1 MEYNKS
7 VSNPLL
13 IGAIELMKADG
24 TPEHKKM
31 VSDEIVK
38 AHYLTPAKVTPIPP
52 EGETKLPPGSNVQL
66 PVLAAPNGKQFFMAF
81 TDKAELKKWKDEE
94 GQQTLAMSFD
104 DYAMM
109 MFRKG
114 PDGNPS
120 PVAGLVINP
129 FGVNI
134 IVPKE
139 MVAQYVAAKM
149 AKEKGKVTP
158 PDTQI

>member
-13 IGAIELMKADG
+13 MGAIELVKAED
-24 TPEHKKM
+24 TPAHKKM

-38 AHYLTPAKVTPIPP
+38 AVYMTPARVTPVPP

-66 PVLAAPNGKQFFMAF
+66 PVIAAPNGKQFFLAF
-81 TDKAELKKWKDEE
+81 TDKAELKKWKDDEE
-94 GQQTLAMSFD
+94 QQTLAMTFD

-109 MFRKG
+109 MFRK
-114 PDGNPS
+114 DNQGNMS
-120 PVAGLVINP
+120 PVSGIVINP
-129 FGVNI
+129 MGANI

-149 AKEKGKVTP
+149 AKERGGVTP
-158 PDTQI
+158 PDTQN

>member
-7 VSNPLL
+7 VSNPMLM
-13 IGAIELMKADG
+13 GAIELMKAEN
-24 TPEHKKM
+24 TPAHKKM

-38 AHYLTPAKVTPIPP
+38 AQYLTPATITPVPP

-81 TDKAELKKWKDEE
+81 TDMKELKKWKDEE
-94 GQQTLAMSFD
+94 GQQTLTMSFD

-109 MFRKG
+109 MFRK
-114 PDGNPS
+114 DSQGNPS
-120 PVAGLVINP
+120 PASGLVINP

-139 MVAQYVAAKM
+139 MVAQYIASKM
-149 AKEKGKVTP
+149 AKEKGNVTP
-158 PDTQI
+158 PDTQN

>member
-24 TPEHKKM
+24 TPEHRKM

-38 AHYLTPAKVTPIPP
+38 ACYLTPAKVTPIPP

-81 TDKAELKKWKDEE
+81 TDKTELKKWKDDEE
-94 GQQTLAMSFD
+94 QQTLAMTFD

-109 MFRKG
+109 MFRK
-114 PDGNPS
+114 DGEGNTS

-139 MVAQYVAAKM
+139 MVAQYIAAKM
-149 AKEKGKVTP
+149 AKERSNATP
-158 PDTQI
+158 PDTQN

>member
-13 IGAIELMKADG
+13 IGAIELMKAEN

-31 VSDEIVK
+31 VSDEILK
-38 AHYLTPAKVTPIPP
+38 AIYLTPATVTPIPP

-66 PVLAAPNGKQFFMAF
+66 PVLAASNGKQFFMAF
-81 TDKAELKKWKDEE
+81 TDTKELKKWKDEE

-109 MFRKG
+109 MFRRDKE
-114 PDGNPS
+114 GNPS
-120 PVAGLVINP
+120 QVAGLVINP
-129 FGVNI
+129 FGANI

-139 MVAQYVAAKM
+139 MVAHYVATKVANEKRKM
-149 AKEKGKVTP
+149 TP